1 MQAGGGGE
9 SRYLD
14 ILVTVA
20 DGSQGDR
27 ADSVLAGDAW
37 MLVAFWPIPASV
49 PALRS
54 IMASTRQ
61 HPGVS
66 DVICDRGAGRVGGGR
81 GGSSADRFGSEC
93 GQSGRRQSDD
103 RCGGGGRRRGIG
115 GTRGAVRRACPGV
128 SGGGG
133 AGSGVSRAVC
143 APIERGSDIVCGYRG
158 DHRDVAPGG
167 AGLGARV
174 RFRRVPS
181 VRLWS
186 DSRDRP
192 AMDQQ
197 PGRRGARPDCQCA
210 DKRAARPRSDRQRRH
225 RDGGS
230 SQRWPRRFAI
240 R

>member
-93 GQSGRRQSDD
+93 GQSGRSQSDD
-103 RCGGGGRRRGIG
+103 RC
-115 GTRGAVRRACPGV
+115 
-128 SGGGG
+128 GGGG

>member
-93 GQSGRRQSDD
+93 GQSGRSQS
-103 RCGGGGRRRGIG
+103 
-115 GTRGAVRRACPGV
+115 AGV
-128 SGGGG
+128 SCGGG

>member
-93 GQSGRRQSDD
+93 GQSGRSQSDD

-167 AGLGARV
+167 RWARRPRPFPTGSKRSSMV
-174 RFRRVPS
+174 RFT
-181 VRLWS
+181 
-186 DSRDRP
+186 RP
-192 AMDQQ
+192 ASN
-197 PGRRGARPDCQCA
+197 GSTARSARRSPRLSMRRQTCCS
-210 DKRAARPRSDRQRRH
+210 AA
-225 RDGGS
+225 
-230 SQRWPRRFAI
+230 I
-240 R
+240 

>member
-93 GQSGRRQSDD
+93 G
-103 RCGGGGRRRGIG
+103 
-115 GTRGAVRRACPGV
+115 GAVRRACPGV

>member
-93 GQSGRRQSDD
+93 GQSG
-103 RCGGGGRRRGIG
+103 
-115 GTRGAVRRACPGV
+115 RRACPGV